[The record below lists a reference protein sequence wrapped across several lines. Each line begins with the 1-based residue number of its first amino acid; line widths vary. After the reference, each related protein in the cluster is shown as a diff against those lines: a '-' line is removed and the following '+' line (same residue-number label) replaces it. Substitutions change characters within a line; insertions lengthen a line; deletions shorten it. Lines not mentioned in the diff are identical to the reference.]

1 MKAFQFTGTQIVIA
15 ALLCSPLPA
24 MAQGQRMYER
34 VLIER
39 TRTQRTVKPV
49 VMGTHYAVTSMMPQ
63 ATLAA
68 ERILQMGGNAFDAI
82 VGGQA
87 VLGLVAP
94 ASNGVGSDAMLLVYD
109 AKQKKA
115 WSINAEGVAP
125 QLATIAWYQ
134 KNHQGKIP
142 LD

>member
-1 MKAFQFTGTQIVIA
+1 MPLVLEFYCGEVLMKALRLAGIQVVIIGLLWNASPATAQTQR
-15 ALLCSPLPA
+15 L
-24 MAQGQRMYER
+24 YER

-39 TRTQRTVKPV
+39 PGARRTLKPV

-68 ERILQMGGNAFDAI
+68 QRILESGGNAFDAI

-109 AKQKKA
+109 AKHK
-115 WSINAEGVAP
+115 
-125 QLATIAWYQ
+125 
-134 KNHQGKIP
+134 
-142 LD
+142 